1 MATFLFGWWFGFLVG
16 IGCGSVAIV
25 FAGARASAVKR
36 EAAELVDRM
45 FQRVQYSEADS
56 AYWRDQCD
64 EVMEELEL
72 LKED

>member
-1 MATFLFGWWFGFLVG
+1 MLTFIFGAVVGFLFG

-25 FAGARASAVKR
+25 FAGARASAGMS
-36 EAAELVDRM
+36 EAAELVDQM
-45 FQRVQYSEADS
+45 FQRVQYSENDS
-56 AYWRDQCD
+56 AYWRNQCD

>member
-1 MATFLFGWWFGFLVG
+1 MATFLFGAVVGFLVG

-25 FAGARASAVKR
+25 FAGARASAGMR
-36 EAAELVDRM
+36 EAAGLVDRM
-45 FQRVQYSEADS
+45 WQRVQYSEADS

>member
-1 MATFLFGWWFGFLVG
+1 MATFLFGAVVGFLFG

-25 FAGARASAVKR
+25 LVGARASAGRR
-36 EAAELVDRM
+36 EAGELIDQMVQRM
-45 FQRVQYSEADS
+45 RYSEQDS

-72 LKED
+72 LKEE